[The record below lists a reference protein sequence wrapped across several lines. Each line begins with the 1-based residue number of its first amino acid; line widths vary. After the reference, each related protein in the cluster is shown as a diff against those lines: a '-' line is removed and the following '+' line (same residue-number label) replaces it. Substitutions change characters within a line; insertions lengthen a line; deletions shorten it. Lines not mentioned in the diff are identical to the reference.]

1 MMSKSAFA
9 VAEEAIAEAVADE
22 NASWPQ
28 PDLSLLFN
36 EERKPPE
43 FDRECLPAQW
53 ATWCIET
60 AHAKACPVDYVALNL
75 IITASVC
82 LGNSRRLA
90 ASGDWQEP
98 PHLWGAIVGPPSGGK
113 TPSQQPFT
121 GVCKQL
127 EKEDDPAWQV
137 ACADYEKRSQVAEAA
152 RKIWE
157 GEVKTALKKGQPA
170 PDMPAAA
177 VNPEP
182 PAKARLMLMDGTTQE
197 MINILAGNPKGLLLL
212 RDELAG
218 WIGSFDRYSGS
229 GADRGFYLESW
240 NGGRYSVDLVKYAGK
255 SISVPYASLGI
266 LGGIQPDKLR
276 EALSGA
282 DDGFAARFVYI
293 WPALVPYAP
302 LSTENFGVSERRRL
316 FLLDAMRVLRQLA
329 MDESSKGNPLAV
341 EVPLS
346 AAALQLF
353 EEIRETAIAKA
364 RSTKGLAAGWH
375 GKTPARALRLAL
387 TLEYLNW
394 ATSPQNNEPVAISA
408 EAMAWANDFL
418 EYLEGMFERVISGL
432 AGNGEESDAAEVM
445 ELIYRHKWLII
456 NERQMYQTP
465 GLAHFRNTARRAAAL
480 KVLQKEGW
488 IRQKPAS
495 GTGRKRGD
503 WLVNPLIWEKT

>member
-1 MMSKSAFA
+1 MMSKRAFDE
-9 VAEEAIAEAVADE
+9 AEEAIADAVADE

-28 PDLSLLFN
+28 PDLNLLFN

-43 FDRECLPAQW
+43 FDSDCLPPQW

-137 ACADYEKRSQVAEAA
+137 ANADYEKLCQVAEAA
-152 RKIWE
+152 RKIWDSE
-157 GEVKTALKKGQPA
+157 LKAALKKGQPP
-170 PDMPAAA
+170 PDMPIAAKK
-177 VNPEP
+177 PEQP
-182 PAKARLMLMDGTTQE
+182 VKVRLMLMDGTSQE
-197 MINILAGNPKGLLLL
+197 IINILARNPKGLLLL

-218 WIGSFDRYSGS
+218 WIGSFDRYSGA
-229 GADRGFYLESW
+229 GADRGFFLESW
-240 NGGRYSVDLVKYAGK
+240 NGGRYSVDLVKHTGQP
-255 SISVPYASLGI
+255 ISVPYASLAI

-293 WPALVPYAP
+293 WPELVPYAP
-302 LSTENFGVSERRRL
+302 LSTENFGVSERRRV
-316 FLLDAMRVLRQLA
+316 FLLDAMRALRKLA
-329 MDESSKGNPLAV
+329 MEESNKGNPLAV

-346 AAALQLF
+346 APALQLF

-394 ATSPQNNEPVAISA
+394 ATSPQNNEPAVISA

-432 AGNGEESDAAEVM
+432 ARNGVESDAAELM
-445 ELIYRHKWLII
+445 ELIYRNKWQVI
-456 NERQMYQTP
+456 NERELYQTP
-465 GLAHFRNTARRAAAL
+465 GLAHFRDTARRVPAL
-480 KVLQKEGW
+480 KVLQRECW

-495 GTGRKRGD
+495 SMGRKRGD
-503 WLVNPLIWEKT
+503 WLVNPLLWEKT